1 MNSWLLVVVLAAEPG
16 AFVPLGTSEGVTVEA
31 REVPG
36 STARELRLRLVVA
49 GHAGPA
55 CARAFGHGRIEAWEA
70 GLSKRTVLRE
80 TATERVTWELSE
92 PPLVSPRE
100 FVVRK
105 RLVPGPEGGCQVDFS
120 GVDGEGPALGAGH
133 VRVRQ
138 LSGTFVI
145 TPGPG
150 GTVDIEHRVHT
161 DPGGDVPAWLAEGTR
176 REASVKWVLALGE
189 AAAGK

>member
-1 MNSWLLVVVLAAEPG
+1 MTSWLLVAVLAAEPG
-16 AFVPLGTSEGVTVEA
+16 AFVSLGTSDGVTVEA

-36 STARELRLRLVVA
+36 STSRELRLRLAVA
-49 GHAGPA
+49 GHAAPA
-55 CARAFGHGRIEAWEA
+55 CERAFGHGRIEAWEP

-80 TATERVTWELSE
+80 TPTERVTWELSE
-92 PPLVSPRE
+92 PPLASPRE

-105 RLVPGPEGGCQVDFS
+105 RLLVGPDGGCRVEFA
-120 GVDGEGPALGAGH
+120 GLDGEGPPLGAGH

-138 LSGTFVI
+138 LSGSFVI

-150 GTVDIEHRVHT
+150 GTVAIEHRVHT

-176 REASVKWVLALGE
+176 KDASVKWVLALGE